1 MIQYLLLTLATLL
14 LAVDF
19 SFNKIYQKTK
29 GTSPASGFGFNALL
43 GLFTAIIFFWINGF
57 KADFSVFSF
66 LMAMAVNILVITYN
80 IIGFRLLKSGTM
92 AIYTMFL
99 MSGGMILPYVFGL
112 VFLGESFSALRMA
125 GLVLILLGVIFSNTG
140 GGKINTKQ
148 LIMCIAVF
156 VLNGFVSI
164 TSKLHQTQ
172 TTFRTVKT
180 EDFVLIGGLFKFV
193 FAGIMYLIYKNKDK
207 QKTGDNN
214 AFIPLVII
222 ALSAV
227 AGGVSYLL
235 QLNGAMALPAS
246 VLYPFITGGGIVM
259 SSLAGVI
266 VFGDKLSKNVVVS
279 IVLCFFGTVL
289 FL

>member
-1 MIQYLLLTLATLL
+1 MVQYLMLTLATLL

-43 GLFTAIIFFWINGF
+43 GLFTSIIFFLINGF
-57 KADFSVFSF
+57 KVDFSLFSF
-66 LMAMAVNILVITYN
+66 LMAMAVNILVVSYN

-112 VFLGESFSALRMA
+112 VFLDEQFSALRMA

-148 LIMCIAVF
+148 LLMCIAVF

>member
-1 MIQYLLLTLATLL
+1 MVQYLMLTLATLL

-43 GLFTAIIFFWINGF
+43 GLFTAIIFFLINGF
-57 KADFSVFSF
+57 KMDFSVFSF
-66 LMAMAVNILVITYN
+66 LMAMAVNILVMSYS
-80 IIGFRLLKSGTM
+80 IIGFKLLKSGTM

-112 VFLGESFSALRMA
+112 VFLDEQFSALRMA

-148 LIMCIAVF
+148 LLMCIAVF